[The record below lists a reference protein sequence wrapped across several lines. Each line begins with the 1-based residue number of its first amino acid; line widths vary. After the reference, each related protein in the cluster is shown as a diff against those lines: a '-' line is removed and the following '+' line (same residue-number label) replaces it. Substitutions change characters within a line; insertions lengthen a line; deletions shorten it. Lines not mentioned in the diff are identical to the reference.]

1 MDTLLEILNPHFL
14 LRNALYGGLIIGI
27 VAPLVG
33 VFLLARRMVFIGI
46 ALPQVSTAGVAAA
59 FVWHTFFH
67 GHPTRDVNDFLI
79 ALIGSSI
86 LTFAVILGLALLERR
101 GRGLGEG
108 RIGMLY
114 AMAGAAIILLL
125 ASDRVTE
132 IGILS
137 LLKGEIIAIPDVELL
152 ILFLGYG
159 AILILL
165 TVFHKELVL
174 VAVDR
179 EMAVSLGKRV
189 VVWDLLLFGII
200 GVTISL
206 GVLVVGPLV
215 MFGFLIV
222 PPMIAGR
229 LAIGMRN
236 VSIVAALVGAG
247 IALVGF
253 AAAYRLDWPTG
264 PTDVALA
271 GVVLAVVMTWQ
282 SMRAFVFR
290 TAVQGIDDG
299 VTSSLVC

>member
-1 MDTLLEILNPHFL
+1 MDTLLEILNPNFL
-14 LRNALYGGLIIGI
+14 LRNALYGGLVIGL

-33 VFLLARRMVFIGI
+33 VFLLARRLVFIGI
-46 ALPQVSTAGVAAA
+46 TLPQVSTAGVAAA
-59 FVWHTFFH
+59 FVWHTYFH
-67 GHPTRDVNDFLI
+67 GHQSRDVSDFML
-79 ALIGSSI
+79 ALVGSTI
-86 LTFAVILGLALLERR
+86 LTFAVILGLAFLERR

-114 AMAGAAIILLL
+114 AIAGAVTILLL

-132 IGILS
+132 IGVLG
-137 LLKGEIIAIPDVELL
+137 LLKGEIIAIPDTELR
-152 ILFLGYG
+152 ILVLGYG
-159 AILILL
+159 AILALVTI
-165 TVFHKELVL
+165 FHKELVL

-179 EMAVSLGKRV
+179 EMAISLGKRV
-189 VVWDLLLFGII
+189 ALWDLVLFGII
-200 GVTISL
+200 GVAISL

-271 GVVLAVVMTWQ
+271 GVGLAVVMTWQ

-290 TAVQGIDDG
+290 TAVQ
-299 VTSSLVC
+299 

>member
-1 MDTLLEILNPHFL
+1 MDTFLEIINPNFL
-14 LRNALYGGLIIGI
+14 LRNSLHGGLIIGL

-137 LLKGEIIAIPDVELL
+137 LLKGEIIAIPDIELL

-222 PPMIAGR
+222 PPMIGGR
-229 LAIGMRN
+229 LVVGMRS
-236 VSIVAALVGAG
+236 VSIIAALVGAG

-253 AAAYRLDWPTG
+253 ALAYRLDWPTG

-271 GVVLAVVMTWQ
+271 GVVLAVVTVGQ
-282 SMRAFVFR
+282 ALRSLASRAV
-290 TAVQGIDDG
+290 AQ
-299 VTSSLVC
+299 

>member
-1 MDTLLEILNPHFL
+1 MDTLLEILNPSFL
-14 LRNALYGGLIIGI
+14 LRNALYGGLVIGL

-33 VFLLARRMVFIGI
+33 VFLLARRLVFIGI
-46 ALPQVSTAGVAAA
+46 TLPQVSTAGVAAA
-59 FVWHTFFH
+59 FVWHTYFH
-67 GHPTRDVNDFLI
+67 GHQSRDVSDFML
-79 ALIGSSI
+79 ALVGSTI
-86 LTFAVILGLALLERR
+86 LTFAVILGLAFLERR

-114 AMAGAAIILLL
+114 AIAGAVTILLL

-132 IGILS
+132 IGVLG
-137 LLKGEIIAIPDVELL
+137 LLKGEIIAIPDIELL

-174 VAVDR
+174 VTVDR
-179 EMAVSLGKRV
+179 EMAISLGKHV
-189 VVWDLLLFGII
+189 LVWDMLLFGII
-200 GVTISL
+200 GVAISL

-247 IALVGF
+247 IALAGF
-253 AAAYRLDWPTG
+253 AAAYRLDLPTG
-264 PTDVALA
+264 PSDVAIA

-290 TAVQGIDDG
+290 TAVQ
-299 VTSSLVC
+299 

>member
-1 MDTLLEILNPHFL
+1 MDTLLEILNPSFL
-14 LRNALYGGLIIGI
+14 LRNALYGGLIIGL
-27 VAPLVG
+27 VAPMVG
-33 VFLLARRMVFIGI
+33 VFLLARRLVFIGI
-46 ALPQVSTAGVAAA
+46 TLPQVSTAGVAAA
-59 FVWHTFFH
+59 FVWHTYFH
-67 GHPTRDVNDFLI
+67 GHQSRDVSDFML
-79 ALIGSSI
+79 ALVGSTI
-86 LTFAVILGLALLERR
+86 LTFAVILGLAFLERR

-114 AMAGAAIILLL
+114 AIAGAVTILLL

-132 IGILS
+132 IGVLS
-137 LLKGEIIAIPDVELL
+137 LLKGEIIAIPDIELL

-174 VAVDR
+174 VTVDR
-179 EMAVSLGKRV
+179 EMAISLGKHV
-189 VVWDLLLFGII
+189 MVWDMLLFGII
-200 GVTISL
+200 GVAISL

-247 IALVGF
+247 IALAGF

-271 GVVLAVVMTWQ
+271 GVVLAVVMTWR

-290 TAVQGIDDG
+290 TAVQ
-299 VTSSLVC
+299 

>member
-1 MDTLLEILNPHFL
+1 MDTFLEIINPNFL
-14 LRNALYGGLIIGI
+14 LRTSLHGGLIIGL

-114 AMAGAAIILLL
+114 SMAGAAIILLL

-137 LLKGEIIAIPDVELL
+137 LLKGEIIAIPDIELL

-222 PPMIAGR
+222 PPMIGGR
-229 LAIGMRN
+229 LVVGMRS

-253 AAAYRLDWPTG
+253 DLAYRLDWPTG

-271 GVVLAVVMTWQ
+271 GVVLAVVTVGQ
-282 SMRAFVFR
+282 ALR
-290 TAVQGIDDG
+290 
-299 VTSSLVC
+299 SLASRVVA

>member
-1 MDTLLEILNPHFL
+1 MDTLLEILNPNFL
-14 LRNALYGGLIIGI
+14 LRNALYGGLVIGL

-33 VFLLARRMVFIGI
+33 VFLLARRLVFIGI
-46 ALPQVSTAGVAAA
+46 TLPQVSTAGVAAA
-59 FVWHTFFH
+59 FVWHTYFH
-67 GHPTRDVNDFLI
+67 GHQSRDVSDFML
-79 ALIGSSI
+79 ALVGSTI
-86 LTFAVILGLALLERR
+86 LTFAVILGLAFLERR

-114 AMAGAAIILLL
+114 AIAGAVTILLL

-132 IGILS
+132 IGVLG
-137 LLKGEIIAIPDVELL
+137 LLKGEIIAIPDTELR
-152 ILFLGYG
+152 ILVLGYG
-159 AILILL
+159 AILALVTI
-165 TVFHKELVL
+165 FHKELVL

-179 EMAVSLGKRV
+179 EMAISLGKRV
-189 VVWDLLLFGII
+189 ALWDLVLFGII
-200 GVTISL
+200 GVAISL

-290 TAVQGIDDG
+290 TAVQ
-299 VTSSLVC
+299 

>member
-33 VFLLARRMVFIGI
+33 VYLLARRMVFLGV
-46 ALPQVSTAGVAAA
+46 ALPQISTAGVAAA
-59 FVWHTFFH
+59 FVWHTYFH
-67 GHPTRDVNDFLI
+67 GHQSRDVSDFML
-79 ALIGSSI
+79 ALVGSTI

-114 AMAGAAIILLL
+114 AIAGAVTILLL

-132 IGILS
+132 IGVLG
-137 LLKGEIIAIPDVELL
+137 LLKGEIIAIPDIELL

-174 VAVDR
+174 VTVDR
-179 EMAVSLGKRV
+179 EMAISLGKRV
-189 VVWDLLLFGII
+189 LVWDLVLFGII
-200 GVTISL
+200 GVAISL

-247 IALVGF
+247 IALAGF

-271 GVVLAVVMTWQ
+271 GLLLAFVMTWQ
-282 SMRAFVFR
+282 SIRAFVFR
-290 TAVQGIDDG
+290 TTVQ
-299 VTSSLVC
+299 

>member
-1 MDTLLEILNPHFL
+1 MDTLLEILNPNFL
-14 LRNALYGGLIIGI
+14 LRNALYGGLVIGL

-33 VFLLARRMVFIGI
+33 VFLLARRLVFIGI
-46 ALPQVSTAGVAAA
+46 TLPQVSTAGVAAA
-59 FVWHTFFH
+59 FVWHTYYH
-67 GHPTRDVNDFLI
+67 RHLNRDVNDFML
-79 ALIGSSI
+79 ALVGSTI
-86 LTFAVILGLALLERR
+86 LTFAVILGLAFLERR

-114 AMAGAAIILLL
+114 AIAGAATILLL

-137 LLKGEIIAIPDVELL
+137 LLKGEIIAIPDIELL
-152 ILFLGYG
+152 ILLVGYG
-159 AILILL
+159 AILTLL
-165 TVFHKELVL
+165 AVFHKELVL

-179 EMAVSLGKRV
+179 EMAISLGKRV
-189 VVWDLLLFGII
+189 ALWDLILFGVI
-200 GVTISL
+200 GVAISL

-215 MFGFLIV
+215 LFGFLIV

-229 LAIGMRN
+229 LVMGIRN
-236 VSIVAALVGAG
+236 VSVMAALIGAG

-271 GVVLAVVMTWQ
+271 GAVLAVV
-282 SMRAFVFR
+282 
-290 TAVQGIDDG
+290 TAGQALRSCTFLGAVK
-299 VTSSLVC
+299 

>member
-33 VFLLARRMVFIGI
+33 IYLLARRMVFLGV
-46 ALPQVSTAGVAAA
+46 ALPQISTAGVAAA
-59 FVWHTFFH
+59 FVWHTYFH
-67 GHPTRDVNDFLI
+67 GHQSRDVSDFML
-79 ALIGSSI
+79 ALVGSTI
-86 LTFAVILGLALLERR
+86 LTFAVILGLAFLERR

-114 AMAGAAIILLL
+114 AIAGAVTILLL

-132 IGILS
+132 IGVLG
-137 LLKGEIIAIPDVELL
+137 LLKGEIIAIPDMELR
-152 ILFLGYG
+152 ILVLGYG
-159 AILILL
+159 AILALVTI
-165 TVFHKELVL
+165 FHKELVL

-179 EMAVSLGKRV
+179 EMAISLGKHV
-189 VVWDLLLFGII
+189 LVWDMLLFGIV
-200 GVTISL
+200 GVAISL

-290 TAVQGIDDG
+290 TAVQ
-299 VTSSLVC
+299 

>member
-1 MDTLLEILNPHFL
+1 MDTLLEILNSHFL
-14 LRNALYGGLIIGI
+14 LRNALHGGLIIGI

-33 VFLLARRMVFIGI
+33 IYLLARRMVFLGV
-46 ALPQVSTAGVAAA
+46 ALPQISTAGVAAA

-67 GHPTRDVNDFLI
+67 GHQSRDVSDFML
-79 ALIGSSI
+79 ALVGSTI

-114 AMAGAAIILLL
+114 AIAGAVTILLL

-132 IGILS
+132 IGVLG
-137 LLKGEIIAIPDVELL
+137 LLKGEIIAIPDIELL

-174 VAVDR
+174 VTVDR
-179 EMAVSLGKRV
+179 EMAISLGKHV
-189 VVWDLLLFGII
+189 LVWDMLLFGII
-200 GVTISL
+200 GVAVSL

-247 IALVGF
+247 IALIGF

-271 GVVLAVVMTWQ
+271 GVVLAVVTAGQ
-282 SMRAFVFR
+282 ALRAFALR
-290 TAVQGIDDG
+290 SA
-299 VTSSLVC
+299 

>member
-14 LRNALYGGLIIGI
+14 LRNALYGGLVIGI

-59 FVWHTFFH
+59 FVWHAFFH
-67 GHPTRDVNDFLI
+67 GHPNRDVNDFMI
-79 ALIGSSI
+79 ALIGSSL

-101 GRGLGEG
+101 GRGLREG

-114 AMAGAAIILLL
+114 AIAGAVTILLL

-137 LLKGEIIAIPDVELL
+137 LLKGEIIAIPDIELL
-152 ILFLGYG
+152 ILLVGYG
-159 AILILL
+159 AILSLL

-174 VAVDR
+174 VTVDR
-179 EMAVSLGKRV
+179 EMAISLGKRV
-189 VVWDLLLFGII
+189 ALWDLILFGVI

-229 LAIGMRN
+229 LVVGMRN
-236 VSIVAALVGAG
+236 VSAVAALIGAG

-271 GVVLAVVMTWQ
+271 GVVLALVTAGQVLRTFAL
-282 SMRAFVFR
+282 RA
-290 TAVQGIDDG
+290 AVK
-299 VTSSLVC
+299 

>member
-1 MDTLLEILNPHFL
+1 MDTFLEIINPSFL
-14 LRNALYGGLIIGI
+14 LRNSLHGGLIIGL

-114 AMAGAAIILLL
+114 AIAGAVTILLL

-222 PPMIAGR
+222 PPMIGGR
-229 LAIGMRN
+229 LVLGMRG

-253 AAAYRLDWPTG
+253 DLAYRLDWPTG
-264 PTDVALA
+264 PTDVAVA
-271 GVVLAVVMTWQ
+271 GVILAVVTVGQ
-282 SMRAFVFR
+282 ALR
-290 TAVQGIDDG
+290 
-299 VTSSLVC
+299 SLASRVAA

>member
-1 MDTLLEILNPHFL
+1 MDTLLEILNPNFL
-14 LRNALYGGLIIGI
+14 LRNALYGGLVIGL

-33 VFLLARRMVFIGI
+33 VFLLARRLVFIGI
-46 ALPQVSTAGVAAA
+46 TLPQVSTAGVAAA
-59 FVWHTFFH
+59 FVWHTYFH
-67 GHPTRDVNDFLI
+67 GHQSRDVSDFML
-79 ALIGSSI
+79 ALVGSTI
-86 LTFAVILGLALLERR
+86 LTFAVILGLAFLERR

-114 AMAGAAIILLL
+114 AIAGAVTILLL

-132 IGILS
+132 IGVLG
-137 LLKGEIIAIPDVELL
+137 LLKGEIIAIPDTELR
-152 ILFLGYG
+152 ILVLGYG
-159 AILILL
+159 AILALVTI
-165 TVFHKELVL
+165 FHKELVL

-179 EMAVSLGKRV
+179 EMAISLGKRV
-189 VVWDLLLFGII
+189 ALWDLVLFGII
-200 GVTISL
+200 GVAISL

-229 LAIGMRN
+229 SAIGMRN

-290 TAVQGIDDG
+290 TAVQ
-299 VTSSLVC
+299 

>member
-1 MDTLLEILNPHFL
+1 MDTFLEIINPNFL
-14 LRNALYGGLIIGI
+14 LRNSLYGGLIIGV

-222 PPMIAGR
+222 PPMIGGR
-229 LAIGMRN
+229 LVVGMRS
-236 VSIVAALVGAG
+236 VSIIAALVGAG

-253 AAAYRLDWPTG
+253 ALAYRLDWPTG

-271 GVVLAVVMTWQ
+271 GVVLAVVTVGQ
-282 SMRAFVFR
+282 ALR
-290 TAVQGIDDG
+290 
-299 VTSSLVC
+299 SLASRVVAQ

>member
-1 MDTLLEILNPHFL
+1 
-14 LRNALYGGLIIGI
+14 
-27 VAPLVG
+27 

-114 AMAGAAIILLL
+114 ALAGAAIILLL

-137 LLKGEIIAIPDVELL
+137 LLKGEIIAIPDTELL

-189 VVWDLLLFGII
+189 VRWDLLLFGII

-229 LAIGMRN
+229 LVVGMRK
-236 VSIVAALVGAG
+236 VSILASLLGIG
-247 IALVGF
+247 IALFGF
-253 AAAYRLDWPTG
+253 VAAYKLDWPTG

-271 GVVLAVVMTWQ
+271 GSILALVVILQRVRKLILRPA
-282 SMRAFVFR
+282 
-290 TAVQGIDDG
+290 TA
-299 VTSSLVC
+299 

>member
-1 MDTLLEILNPHFL
+1 MDTFLEIINPNFL
-14 LRNALYGGLIIGI
+14 LRNSLYGGLIIGF

-33 VFLLARRMVFIGI
+33 VFLMARRLVFLGVT
-46 ALPQVSTAGVAAA
+46 LPQISTAGVAGA

-67 GHPTRDVNDFLI
+67 GHRERDINDFAI

-114 AMAGAAIILLL
+114 AIAGAVTILLL

-174 VAVDR
+174 VTVDR
-179 EMAVSLGKRV
+179 EMAISLGKRV
-189 VVWDLLLFGII
+189 AIWDLVLFGII

-229 LAIGMRN
+229 LVVGMRS
-236 VSIVAALVGAG
+236 VSIVAALVGMG

-253 AAAYRLDWPTG
+253 DLAYWLDWPTG
-264 PTDVALA
+264 PTDVAFA
-271 GVVLAVVMTWQ
+271 GMVLAL
-282 SMRAFVFR
+282 
-290 TAVQGIDDG
+290 
-299 VTSSLVC
+299 VTSGQIMRTLVLQ

>member
-1 MDTLLEILNPHFL
+1 VTMDTLLEILNSHFL
-14 LRNALYGGLIIGI
+14 LRNALHGGLIIGI

-33 VFLLARRMVFIGI
+33 IYLLARRMVFLGV
-46 ALPQVSTAGVAAA
+46 ALPQISTAGVAAA
-59 FVWHTFFH
+59 FVWHTYFH
-67 GHPTRDVNDFLI
+67 GHQSRDVSDFML
-79 ALIGSSI
+79 ALVGSTI

-114 AMAGAAIILLL
+114 AIAGAVTILLL

-132 IGILS
+132 IGVLG
-137 LLKGEIIAIPDVELL
+137 LLKGEIIAIPDIELL

-174 VAVDR
+174 VTVDR
-179 EMAVSLGKRV
+179 EMAISLGKRV
-189 VVWDLLLFGII
+189 LVWDLVLFGII
-200 GVTISL
+200 GVAISL

-229 LAIGMRN
+229 SAIGMRN

-247 IALVGF
+247 IALAGF

-271 GVVLAVVMTWQ
+271 GLLLAVVMAWQ

-290 TAVQGIDDG
+290 TTVQ
-299 VTSSLVC
+299 

>member
-33 VFLLARRMVFIGI
+33 VYLLARRMVFLGV
-46 ALPQVSTAGVAAA
+46 ALPQISTAGVAAA
-59 FVWHTFFH
+59 FVWHTYFH
-67 GHPTRDVNDFLI
+67 GHQSRDVSDFML
-79 ALIGSSI
+79 ALVGSTI

-114 AMAGAAIILLL
+114 AIAGAVTILLL

-132 IGILS
+132 IGVLG
-137 LLKGEIIAIPDVELL
+137 LLKGEIIAIPDIELL

-174 VAVDR
+174 VTVDR
-179 EMAVSLGKRV
+179 EMAISLGKHV
-189 VVWDLLLFGII
+189 LVWDMLLFGII
-200 GVTISL
+200 GVAVSL

-271 GVVLAVVMTWQ
+271 GVVLAVVMAWQ

-290 TAVQGIDDG
+290 TTVQ
-299 VTSSLVC
+299 

>member
-1 MDTLLEILNPHFL
+1 MDTFLEIINPNFL
-14 LRNALYGGLIIGI
+14 LRNSLYGGVIIGL

-222 PPMIAGR
+222 PPMIGGR
-229 LAIGMRN
+229 LVVGMRS
-236 VSIVAALVGAG
+236 VSIIAALVGAG

-253 AAAYRLDWPTG
+253 ALAYRLDWPTG

-271 GVVLAVVMTWQ
+271 GVVLAVVTVGQ
-282 SMRAFVFR
+282 ALR
-290 TAVQGIDDG
+290 
-299 VTSSLVC
+299 SLASRVVAQ

>member
-1 MDTLLEILNPHFL
+1 MDTLLEILNPSFL
-14 LRNALYGGLIIGI
+14 LRNALYGGLVIGL

-33 VFLLARRMVFIGI
+33 VFLLARRLVFIGI
-46 ALPQVSTAGVAAA
+46 TLPQVSTAGVAAA
-59 FVWHTFFH
+59 FVWHTYYH
-67 GHPTRDVNDFLI
+67 GHLNRDVNDFML
-79 ALIGSSI
+79 ALVGSTI
-86 LTFAVILGLALLERR
+86 LTFAVILGLAFLERR

-114 AMAGAAIILLL
+114 AIAGAVTILLL

-132 IGILS
+132 IGVLS
-137 LLKGEIIAIPDVELL
+137 LLKGEIIAIPDTELR
-152 ILFLGYG
+152 ILVLGYG
-159 AILILL
+159 AILALVTI
-165 TVFHKELVL
+165 FHKELVL

-179 EMAVSLGKRV
+179 EMAISLGKRV
-189 VVWDLLLFGII
+189 ALWDLVLFGII

-229 LAIGMRN
+229 LAVGMRG
-236 VSIVAALVGAG
+236 VSIMAATVGTG

-271 GVVLAVVMTWQ
+271 GAVLAVVTTGQ
-282 SMRAFVFR
+282 ALRSFTFRA
-290 TAVQGIDDG
+290 AVK
-299 VTSSLVC
+299 

>member
-1 MDTLLEILNPHFL
+1 MDTLLEILNPQFL
-14 LRNALYGGLIIGI
+14 LRNALYGGLVIGI

-33 VFLLARRMVFIGI
+33 VFLLARRMVFVGI
-46 ALPQVSTAGVAAA
+46 ALPQVSTAGVAGA
-59 FVWHTFFH
+59 FVWHAFFH
-67 GHPTRDVNDFLI
+67 GHPDRDVNDFMI
-79 ALIGSSI
+79 ALVGSSL

-101 GRGLGEG
+101 GRGLREG

-114 AMAGAAIILLL
+114 AIAGAATILLL

-132 IGILS
+132 IGILG
-137 LLKGEIIAIPDVELL
+137 LLKGEIIAIPDTELL
-152 ILFLGYG
+152 ILLLGYG
-159 AILILL
+159 TILAIL

-174 VAVDR
+174 ITVDR
-179 EMAVSLGKRV
+179 DMALSLGKRV
-189 VVWDLLLFGII
+189 LLWDLILFGVI

-229 LAIGMRN
+229 LVVGMRN
-236 VSIVAALVGAG
+236 VSVVAALLGAG

-253 AAAYRLDWPTG
+253 AAAYKLDFPTG

-271 GVVLAVVMTWQ
+271 GVVLALVTAGQ
-282 SMRAFVFR
+282 ALRTFALRA
-290 TAVQGIDDG
+290 AVK
-299 VTSSLVC
+299 

>member
-1 MDTLLEILNPHFL
+1 MDILLEILNPHFL
-14 LRNALYGGLIIGI
+14 LRNALYGGLVIGI

-46 ALPQVSTAGVAAA
+46 ALPQVSTAGVAGA
-59 FVWHTFFH
+59 FVWHAFFH
-67 GHPTRDVNDFLI
+67 GHPDRDVNDFMI
-79 ALIGSSI
+79 ALVGSSL
-86 LTFAVILGLALLERR
+86 LTFAVILGLAFLERR
-101 GRGLGEG
+101 GRGLREG

-114 AMAGAAIILLL
+114 AIAGAATILLL

-132 IGILS
+132 IGILG
-137 LLKGEIIAIPDVELL
+137 LLKGEIIAIPDSELL
-152 ILFLGYG
+152 ILSLGYG
-159 AILILL
+159 AILVVLAL
-165 TVFHKELVL
+165 FHKELVL
-174 VAVDR
+174 VTVDR
-179 EMAVSLGKRV
+179 EMAISLGKRV
-189 VVWDLLLFGII
+189 AVWDLVLFGII

-229 LAIGMRN
+229 LVVGMRS
-236 VSIVAALVGAG
+236 VSIVAAVLGAG

-271 GVVLAVVMTWQ
+271 GLVLALVVTVQ
-282 SMRAFVFR
+282 
-290 TAVQGIDDG
+290 AVVGWLRR
-299 VTSSLVC
+299 V

>member
-33 VFLLARRMVFIGI
+33 IYLLARRMVFLGV
-46 ALPQVSTAGVAAA
+46 ALPQISTAGVAAA
-59 FVWHTFFH
+59 FVWHTYFH
-67 GHPTRDVNDFLI
+67 GHQSRDVSDFML
-79 ALIGSSI
+79 ALVGSTI
-86 LTFAVILGLALLERR
+86 LTFAVILGLAFLERR

-114 AMAGAAIILLL
+114 AIAGAVTILLL

-132 IGILS
+132 IGVLG
-137 LLKGEIIAIPDVELL
+137 LLKGEIIAIPDIELL

-174 VAVDR
+174 VTVDR
-179 EMAVSLGKRV
+179 EMAISLGKHV
-189 VVWDLLLFGII
+189 LVWDMLLFGII
-200 GVTISL
+200 GVAISL

-247 IALVGF
+247 IALAGF
-253 AAAYRLDWPTG
+253 AAAYRLDLPTG

-290 TAVQGIDDG
+290 TAVQ
-299 VTSSLVC
+299 